1 MSTETDPAPAIEAL
15 KERVALLERAL
26 AERQSTASPPL
37 PLNRHHDLIYQELDG
52 DGRLSQVS
60 HAWLRLL
67 GYGEE
72 EVLGRSLA
80 DFLPEEQDQHFRQF
94 FPRMKSVGEVLGE
107 VFVMRRKDGG
117 ERVVSLYGWIERDS
131 EGNFLSSHCILQD
144 VTRVR
149 RLEKKREW
157 ERQLLGIC
165 HQAPDL
171 RTLMESLT
179 LFFQTLTGCEAVGIR
194 LRHDGD
200 YPYYQAVGFPA
211 AFIKAENSLCSRDER
226 GSIIIDYTGNPALDC
241 MCGNVIRGR
250 FDASLPFFTARGSF
264 WTNSTTQLL
273 ASTSPEERQSNTRNR
288 CNGVGY
294 ESVALIPIKDR
305 KTTYGLFQFNDRR
318 PNRFTTDRIE
328 QYEQLISYVSLTLA
342 KHLADHD
349 LRISEKKHRTVVEN
363 AQEAI
368 AIVQWEKVVLAN
380 RAAAQLTGRS
390 VEQLE
395 AGSFLDLVHH
405 DDRDS
410 MATLQDLQ
418 LKGSTVPQSMTFRI
432 VRSDGET
439 RWVERHGTLI
449 EWNGRPAS
457 LHFLTD
463 ITAKRQAELA
473 RQEHEQNLQ
482 AILNAA
488 PESIQLFDLE
498 GRTLLANEATARRLK
513 TTLEELRGKI
523 IYDFFPADIAASRKT
538 LIERV
543 IASGEPQ
550 LCRDV
555 RNGIVFD
562 AHIWPVFDHEGRVC
576 RLAVFAVDSSERE
589 LAAKRLEESH
599 QLLRNLAN
607 MVPGVVY
614 QYRLYPDGRSAFPY
628 ASPGMYAIYEVTP
641 EEVREDAT
649 PVFGR
654 LHPEDHDRVSADIFR
669 SARTLSTFLCEFRVI
684 LPTQGLRWR
693 WSQAQPQAMEDGSI
707 LWHGI
712 ISDVTDRKL
721 AEEKLRESNA
731 YLENLINYANVPIIV
746 WDMQFRVTRFNHAFE
761 ELTGRRAGDVLGQSI
776 SLLFPPAEI
785 EESMKRIRQ
794 TVEGV
799 RWKNIGINIQHAS
812 GEIRSV
818 LWNSALILGADGKTP
833 AAVIAQGHD
842 VSEQRKAEE
851 EKNRLSLQLQ
861 QAHKMEAI
869 GTLAGDIAHDF
880 NNILG
885 GIIGYAEMVHD
896 DCPPHLPMAQDV
908 AQILKAANRAKELVK
923 QILAFSRQARMD
935 RIPVQPAP
943 IFKEAVKLLRASLPS
958 TISIVQD
965 IEADCGMV
973 LADPTQLHQILVN
986 LATNALHAMEASG
999 GTLTVTLR
1007 RLAAADPD
1015 GQPPADQ
1022 DAPGWLQLTVA
1033 DTGCG
1038 IAEEVMSR
1046 IFDPYFTTKEV
1057 GKGTG
1062 MGLAMVH
1069 GIVKSYNGSIRCESK
1084 VGEGTT
1090 FRVTLPATRDT
1101 ERENTEENGTLPRGN
1116 ERILL
1121 VDDERILV
1129 EMGRT
1134 MLVRLGYRVTALES
1148 SLEALATFQERP
1160 DDFDL
1165 VITDQTMPGMTG
1177 IDLARRLLQLR
1188 PGLPIILC
1196 TGFSN
1201 IISEETAAHYGIRG
1215 YCLKPLTRVELSRKI
1230 RSLLD
1235 R

>member
-1 MSTETDPAPAIEAL
+1 MIFQ
-15 KERVALLERAL
+15 VV
-26 AERQSTASPPL
+26 
-37 PLNRHHDLIYQELDG
+37 DG

-60 HAWLRLL
+60 HAWLKLF
-67 GYGEE
+67 GYEEE

-80 DFLPEEQDQHFRQF
+80 DFLPEGQAERFLQHF
-94 FPRMKSVGEVLGE
+94 PGMKSVGEALGD
-107 VFVMRRKDGG
+107 VFALRKKDGG
-117 ERVVSLYGWIERDS
+117 ECTVSLNGWIERDE
-131 EGNFLSSHCILQD
+131 EGNFLRSHCILQD
-144 VTRVR
+144 VTRVK
-149 RLEKKREW
+149 RLEEKREW

-165 HQAPDL
+165 HQAADL
-171 RTLMESLT
+171 RTLMESLA
-179 LFFQTLTGCEAVGIR
+179 LFFQQLTGCEAVGIR
-194 LRHDGD
+194 LRQDGD
-200 YPYYQAVGFPA
+200 YPYYQALGFPA
-211 AFIKAENSLCSRDER
+211 AFLKAENSLCSRDEK
-226 GSIIIDYTGNPALDC
+226 GSIILDYTGDPALDC

-264 WTNSTTQLL
+264 WTNGTTRLL
-273 ASTSPEERQSNTRNR
+273 ASTSPAERQSNTRNR
-288 CNGVGY
+288 CNGAGY

-305 KTTYGLFQFNDRR
+305 KTTYGLFQFNDHR
-318 PNRFTTDRIE
+318 PNRFTAERIE
-328 QYEQLISYVSLTLA
+328 QFENLVSYVSLTLA
-342 KHLADHD
+342 KHLADHE

-368 AIVQWEKVVLAN
+368 VIVQWEGIVLAN
-380 RAAAQLTGRS
+380 RAAAHLTGRS
-390 VEQLE
+390 VEHLE
-395 AGSFLDLVHH
+395 TGTFLDLVHPE
-405 DDRDS
+405 DRDKV
-410 MATLQDLQ
+410 AALQDRQ
-418 LKGSTVPQSMTFRI
+418 LRGAAVPSSTTFRV
-432 VRSDGET
+432 VRGDGET

-449 EWNGRPAS
+449 EWSGRPAE

-463 ITAKRQAELA
+463 ITEKRQAELA
-473 RQEHEQNLQ
+473 RHEHEQNLQ

-498 GRTLLANEATARRLK
+498 GRTILANEATARRLK
-513 TTLEELRGKI
+513 TTLEELKGRL
-523 IYDFFPADIAASRKT
+523 IYDYFPKDIALSRKK
-538 LIERV
+538 LIDRV
-543 IASGEPQ
+543 IASGEPE
-550 LCRDV
+550 LCHDV
-555 RNGIVFD
+555 RDGIAFD
-562 AHIWPVFDHEGRVC
+562 SYIWPVFDQDGEVR
-576 RLAVFAVDSSERE
+576 RIAVFAVDSSERE

-654 LHPEDHDRVSADIFR
+654 LHPEDHDRVAADILA

-684 LPTQGLRWR
+684 LPGQGLRWR

-712 ISDVTDRKL
+712 ISDITDRKL

-731 YLENLINYANVPIIV
+731 YLENLINSANVPIIV

-761 ELTGRRAGDVLGQSI
+761 ELTGRRAGDVLSQSI
-776 SLLFPPAEI
+776 SLLFPPAEA
-785 EESMKRIRQ
+785 EESMARIRQ
-794 TVEGV
+794 TVDGV

-869 GTLAGDIAHDF
+869 GTLAGGIAHDF

-885 GIIGYAEMVHD
+885 GIIGYAEMVHE
-896 DCPPHLPMAQDV
+896 DCPPHLPMAHDV
-908 AQILKAANRAKELVK
+908 AQILKAANRAKDLVK
-923 QILAFSRQARMD
+923 QILAFSRQAQMD

-943 IFKEAVKLLRASLPS
+943 IFKEAIKLLRASLPS
-958 TISIVQD
+958 TIDIVQD
-965 IEADCGMV
+965 IEADCGLV

-986 LATNALHAMEASG
+986 LATNALHAMEVSG
-999 GTLTVTLR
+999 GTLTVSLR
-1007 RLAAADPD
+1007 RIAAADRD
-1015 GQPPADQ
+1015 GQPQAGH

-1038 IAEEVMSR
+1038 MSGEVMSR

-1069 GIVKSYNGSIRCESK
+1069 GIVKSYGGSIRCESR

-1090 FRVTLPATRDT
+1090 FCVTLPATRD
-1101 ERENTEENGTLPRGN
+1101 EAREKSEEGGQLPRGD

-1121 VDDERILV
+1121 VDDEKILV

-1148 SLEALATFQERP
+1148 SLEALATFQARP
-1160 DDFDL
+1160 HDFDL

-1177 IDLARRLLQLR
+1177 IDLARRVLQLR
-1188 PGLPIILC
+1188 PEMPIILC

-1201 IISEETAAHYGIRG
+1201 IVSAETAARYGIRG
-1215 YCLKPLTRVELSRKI
+1215 YCLKPLTRVELARKI